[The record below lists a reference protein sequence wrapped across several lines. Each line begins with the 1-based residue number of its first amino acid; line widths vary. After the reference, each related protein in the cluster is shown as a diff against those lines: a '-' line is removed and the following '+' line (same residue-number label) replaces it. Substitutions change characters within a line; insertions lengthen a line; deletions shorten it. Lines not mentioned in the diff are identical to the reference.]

1 MNQVASSFPFVLH
14 ISVYITFSLPLSHR
28 TLEFARGLK
37 HGGRA
42 LEGSGVGGQDGGRH
56 SCGLMG
62 MLFTVGEDL

>member
-1 MNQVASSFPFVLH
+1 MNQGAPSFTFVLH

-42 LEGSGVGGQDGGRH
+42 LEGSGVGGAGWGQALLWVDGDVVYSR
-56 SCGLMG
+56 
-62 MLFTVGEDL
+62 